1 MYCTKAPNL
10 RSYDSHLSHLFFII
24 TSSPPEMSVYLLKNF
39 PPKWQWHFFLLMN
52 LILRI
57 IFWQL
62 EIKCLRKSY
71 LLKTHIKSSCS
82 SSLVLSCFCSLQK
95 WISKALDKIACSCEW
110 GHLFQ
115 REQCSI
121 KTCFY
126 HLWYIYILSTLLLLQ
141 AINEEFWPYLYCTKI
156 TFFLCLS
163 IP

>member
-1 MYCTKAPNL
+1 MYCTRAPNL

-24 TSSPPEMSVYLLKNF
+24 TSSPPEMSVYLLKKF
-39 PPKWQWHFFLLMN
+39 PPKGQWHFFLLMN

-82 SSLVLSCFCSLQK
+82 SSLVLSCLCSLQK

-110 GHLFQ
+110 GHLFHRQ
-115 REQCSI
+115 TNVQLKLVSI
-121 KTCFY
+121 TCE
-126 HLWYIYILSTLLLLQ
+126 IYILSTLLLLQ